1 MALRGR
7 TAGEMKGRQIASLL
21 TMVVIFALG
30 SQVVPL
36 YSDWLWFQEVTLP
49 SVFLTILTTKLLLA
63 VTSGL
68 GFAAL
73 LYVNLLLASRFT
85 ATDVLLE
92 VEDRFGL
99 PSRFVIEPYFR
110 RLLLPG
116 AIGLGVLSAFQAAGE
131 WETYIRFANHVP
143 FGVQD
148 PLFQKDVGFYVFR
161 LPFLSFLYNWLMA
174 SLGLTLLLTALT
186 YLLYRGIQVTARGP
200 IIARLARTH
209 LLVLGALLL
218 FTKAFGFRLDTYQLL
233 FSPRSVVFGAGYADV
248 HANLPALKFLMIL
261 AVFAGILCLAQITQ
275 RGWRLVLGGLGLLV
289 AASVIGLALYPGF
302 IQRFRVLPNEIV
314 AESPYIAHGIRF
326 TRQAYGLD
334 RIDESEFPAEENLT
348 REDLRRNDLTIKNI
362 RLWDHRPLLTTY
374 GQLQEIRTYYK
385 FVDVDNDRYQIDGE
399 YRQVMLSAREM
410 SYQHLPS
417 RSWINEHLIFTH
429 GYGAV
434 LGPVN
439 RITPEGLP
447 EFLIKDIPPVSTG
460 PIKITRPEIYYGE
473 VANDYVIVKTQ
484 AQELDYPSGD
494 KNVYSTYAGKG
505 GVPLDSYARKLLFA
519 ARFGT
524 LKILLS
530 SDLTAESRIMY
541 HRQVS
546 ERVKKAVPF
555 LRFDRD
561 PYPVI
566 SRDGRL
572 SWIID
577 AYTISDRYPYSEPIR
592 GMGNYIRN
600 SVKAVVDA
608 YDGSLAFY
616 IADPTDPVIRVYA
629 QAFPGLFRPLDAMPA
644 DLKDHLRYP
653 QGMFTIQAKL
663 FSTYHMR
670 DPQVFYNKEDLWS
683 IPKKAIEGREAE
695 MEPYYTIMRLPGEK
709 KEEFILL
716 LPFTPN
722 KKDNMIAWL
731 AARSDPPNYG
741 KLIAYNF
748 PKAKLVYGP
757 RQIDARIDQDSF
769 ISQQL
774 SLWTQRGSNVIR
786 GSLLAIPIERSLL
799 YVQPLYLA
807 AEKGSLPELKRIIVA
822 HGNDI
827 AMEENLERALAQ
839 VFGAATRAAVA
850 SRTEAG
856 ATPAAAGDGSLKALA
871 SRAYD
876 HYARAQE
883 LLRQGNFAGYGD
895 EVKRLESA
903 LKELRARTGR

>member
-1 MALRGR
+1 MARGLRTPGEHRGR
-7 TAGEMKGRQIASLL
+7 QVALL
-21 TMVVIFALG
+21 LIVLVIFSLS
-30 SQVVPL
+30 SQAVPL
-36 YSDWLWFQEVTLP
+36 YSDWLWFREIKLQ
-49 SVFLTILTTKLLLA
+49 SVFLTILTTKI
-63 VTSGL
+63 
-68 GFAAL
+68 
-73 LYVNLLLASRFT
+73 LLASTFGLAFALLLYANLSLAGRFT

-99 PSRFVIEPYFR
+99 PSRLVIEPYFR
-110 RLLLPG
+110 RLLIPG
-116 AIGLGVLSAFQAAGE
+116 ALALGVLSALQAAGE
-131 WETYIRFANHVP
+131 WETYIRFTNALP
-143 FGVQD
+143 FGVRD
-148 PLFQKDVGFYVFR
+148 PIFERDVGFYIFR
-161 LPFLSFLYNWLMA
+161 LPFLSFLYNWLIISFGA
-174 SLGLTLLLTALT
+174 TFLLTAVT
-186 YLLYRGIQVTARGP
+186 YLLYRGIQLTARGP
-200 IIARLARTH
+200 IIARMARAH
-209 LLVLGALLL
+209 LLILVACLLL
-218 FTKAFGFRLDTYQLL
+218 IKAFGYRLETYQLL
-233 FSPRSVVFGAGYADV
+233 FSPSGALFGAGYADI
-248 HANLPALKFLMIL
+248 HAKLPALQLLSML
-261 AVFAGILCLAQITQ
+261 AVFAALLCLAQIIQ
-275 RGWRLVLGGLGLLV
+275 RGWRFALGGVGLLV
-289 AASVIGLALYPGF
+289 AASVVGQTLYPGF
-302 IQRFRVLPNEIV
+302 IQRFRVVPNEIV
-314 AESPYIAHGIRF
+314 AESPYIAHNITF

-334 RIDESEFPAEENLT
+334 RIDDLEFPSEESLT
-348 REDLRRNDLTIKNI
+348 RDDLRRNDLTIKNI

-460 PIKITRPEIYYGE
+460 PIKIARPEIYFGE
-473 VANDYVIVKTQ
+473 VVNDYVIVKTR

-494 KNVYSTYAGKG
+494 KNVYSSYAGEG
-505 GVPLDSYARKLLFA
+505 GVPLSSLARKLLFA

-524 LKILLS
+524 IKILLS
-530 SDLTAESRIMY
+530 TDLTSDSRIMY
-541 HRQVS
+541 HRQIS
-546 ERVKKAVPF
+546 ERVKTAVPF

-561 PYPVI
+561 PYLVV
-566 SRDGRL
+566 SADGRL
-572 SWIID
+572 FWIID
-577 AYTISDRYPYSEPIR
+577 AYTLSDRYPYSEPIR
-592 GMGNYIRN
+592 GLGNYIRN
-600 SVKAVVDA
+600 SVKVVVDA
-608 YDGSLAFY
+608 YNGSLGFY
-616 IADPTDPVIRVYA
+616 IADPTDPVIAAYGR
-629 QAFPGLFRPLDAMPA
+629 AFPDLFRPLDAMPA
-644 DLKDHLRYP
+644 DLKAHVRYP

-683 IPKKAIEGREAE
+683 IPRKTVEGREAE

-709 KEEFILL
+709 KEEFVLL

-748 PKAKLVYGP
+748 PKAKLIYGP
-757 RQIDARIDQDSF
+757 RQIDARIDQDSY

-774 SLWTQRGSNVIR
+774 SLWSQRGSSVIR

-827 AMEENLERALAQ
+827 AMEENLDRALAQ
-839 VFGAATRAAVA
+839 VFGGPTRVAASPGPV
-850 SRTEAG
+850 
-856 ATPAAAGDGSLKALA
+856 GSAPSVSTDRSVSALA

-883 LLRQGNFAGYGD
+883 LLRQGNFAAYG
-895 EVKRLESA
+895 EELKRLESA
-903 LKELRARTGR
+903 LKELRARATR

>member
-1 MALRGR
+1 MARRSGI
-7 TAGEMKGRQIASLL
+7 AGELKGRQISLL
-21 TMVVIFALG
+21 LIVLVVFALG

-36 YSDWLWFQEVTLP
+36 YSDWLWFQEVKLP
-49 SVFLTILTTKLLLA
+49 SVFLTILTTKLILA
-63 VTSGL
+63 IASGL
-68 GFAAL
+68 AFAL
-73 LYVNLLLASRFT
+73 LLFINLSLAGRFT

-99 PSRFVIEPYFR
+99 PSRLVIEPYFR
-110 RLLLPG
+110 RLLIPG
-116 AIGLGVLSAFQAAGE
+116 ALGLGVLWASQATGE
-131 WETYIRFANHVP
+131 WKTYLRFTNALP

-148 PLFQKDVGFYVFR
+148 PIFQRDIGFYLFR
-161 LPFLSFLYNWLMA
+161 LPFLSSLYNWLIVA
-174 SLGLTLLLTALT
+174 FGVTFILTALT
-186 YLLYRGIQVTARGP
+186 YLLYRGIQLTARGP
-200 IIARLARTH
+200 IIARMARVH
-209 LLVLGALLL
+209 LLVLGSMLLL
-218 FTKAFGFRLDTYQLL
+218 IKAFGYRLDIYKLL
-233 FSPRSVVFGAGYADV
+233 LSPRGVVFGAGYSDINAS
-248 HANLPALKFLMIL
+248 LPALKFLSIL
-261 AVFAGILCLAQITQ
+261 AVFAALLCLAQITQ

-289 AASVIGLALYPGF
+289 VGSVIGLVVYPGF
-302 IQRFRVLPNEIV
+302 IQRFRVVPNEIV
-314 AESPYIAHGIRF
+314 AETPYITHNIHF

-334 RIDESEFPAEENLT
+334 RIDESEFPAEEKLT
-348 REDLRRNDLTIKNI
+348 REDLRRNDTTIKNI

-374 GQLQEIRTYYK
+374 AQLQEIRTYYK

-399 YRQVMLSAREM
+399 YRQVMLSPREM

-429 GYGAV
+429 GYGVV

-447 EFLIKDIPPVSTG
+447 EFLIKDIPPVSAG
-460 PIKITRPEIYYGE
+460 PIKVTRPEIYFGE
-473 VANDYVIVKTQ
+473 VANDYVIVKTN

-494 KNVYSTYAGKG
+494 KNVSTTYSGQG
-505 GVPLDSYARKLLFA
+505 GVPLTSLTRKVLFA

-530 SDLTAESRIMY
+530 RDLTSDSRIMY
-541 HRQVS
+541 HRQIL
-546 ERVKKAVPF
+546 ERVRKAAPF
-555 LRFDRD
+555 LNFDGD
-561 PYPVI
+561 PYLVI
-566 SRDGRL
+566 SQEGRL
-572 SWIID
+572 FWIID
-577 AYTISDRYPYSEPIR
+577 AYTMSDMYPYSEPIR
-592 GMGNYIRN
+592 GVGNYIRN
-600 SVKAVVDA
+600 SVKAVVDT
-608 YDGSLAFY
+608 YNGSLAFY
-616 IADPTDPVIRVYA
+616 LADPTDPVISVYSRV
-629 QAFPGLFRPLDAMPA
+629 FPGLFKPLDAMPA
-644 DLKDHLRYP
+644 DLKAHIRYP
-653 QGMFTIQAKL
+653 PGMFTIQSKL
-663 FSTYHMR
+663 YSTYHMR

-683 IPKKAIEGREAE
+683 IPKKAVEGREAG

-731 AARSDPPNYG
+731 AARSDPPHYG

-774 SLWTQRGSNVIR
+774 SLWSQRGSSVIR

-822 HGNDI
+822 HGNQI
-827 AMEENLERALAQ
+827 AMEENLDAALAQ
-839 VFGAATRAAVA
+839 VFGGPTRTAAGARAAPG
-850 SRTEAG
+850 AG
-856 ATPAAAGDGSLKALA
+856 ATSEADGSVKALA

-876 HYARAQE
+876 HYTRAQE
-883 LLRQGNFAGYGD
+883 LLRQGNFAGYGE

-903 LKELRARTGR
+903 LKELRARAGR

>member
-7 TAGEMKGRQIASLL
+7 TAGELKGRQIASLL
-21 TMVVIFALG
+21 LLLVIFALG
-30 SQVVPL
+30 SQTVPL
-36 YSDWLWFQEVTLP
+36 YSDWLWFQEIKLP

-68 GFAAL
+68 AFAVL

-99 PSRFVIEPYFR
+99 PSRLVIEPYFR

-116 AIGLGVLSAFQAAGE
+116 ALGLGVLSAFQAAGE
-131 WETYIRFANHVP
+131 WESYLRFANTLP
-143 FGVQD
+143 FGVPD
-148 PLFQKDVGFYVFR
+148 PIFQKDASFYVFR

-174 SLGLTLLLTALT
+174 SLGLTFLLTTLT
-186 YLLYRGIQVTARGP
+186 YLLYRGIQITARGP

-218 FTKAFGFRLDTYQLL
+218 LTKAFGFKLDTYQLL
-233 FSPRSVVFGAGYADV
+233 FSPRGLVFGAGYADIN
-248 HANLPALKFLMIL
+248 ANLPALKFLMIL
-261 AVFAGILCLAQITQ
+261 AIFAAILCLAQITQ

-302 IQRFRVLPNEIV
+302 IQRFRVVPNEIV
-314 AESPYIAHGIRF
+314 AESPYITHSIRF

-334 RIDESEFPAEENLT
+334 RIDEVEFPAEEKLT

-460 PIKITRPEIYYGE
+460 PIKVTRPEIYYGE

-505 GVPLDSYARKLLFA
+505 GVPLDSSARKLLFA

-541 HRQVS
+541 HRQIS
-546 ERVKKAVPF
+546 ERVRKAVPF

-561 PYPVI
+561 PYLVI

-577 AYTISDRYPYSEPIR
+577 AYTVSDRYPYSEPIR

-616 IADPTDPVIRVYA
+616 MADPTDPVIRVYA

-644 DLKDHLRYP
+644 DLKDRLRYP

-683 IPKKAIEGREAE
+683 IPRKAMEGREAE

-731 AARSDPPNYG
+731 AARSDPPHYG

-774 SLWTQRGSNVIR
+774 SLWSQRGSSVIR

-827 AMEENLERALAQ
+827 AMEETLERALTQ
-839 VFGAATRAAVA
+839 VFGGTARAPVA
-850 SRTEAG
+850 SKAEAG
-856 ATPAAAGDGSLKALA
+856 GAQTAARDGSLKVLA

-883 LLRQGNFAGYGD
+883 LLRQGNFAGYGE
-895 EVKRLESA
+895 EVKRLESV
-903 LKELRARTGR
+903 LKELRARAGR

>member
-7 TAGEMKGRQIASLL
+7 AFGELKGRQIASLL
-21 TMVVIFALG
+21 LLLVIFALG
-30 SQVVPL
+30 SQTVPL

-68 GFAAL
+68 AFAVL

-99 PSRFVIEPYFR
+99 PSRLVIEPYFR

-116 AIGLGVLSAFQAAGE
+116 ALGLGVLSAFQAAGE
-131 WETYIRFANHVP
+131 WESYLRFANTLP

-148 PLFQKDVGFYVFR
+148 PIFQKDVSFYVFR

-174 SLGLTLLLTALT
+174 SLGLTFLLTALT
-186 YLLYRGIQVTARGP
+186 YLLYRGIQITARGP

-218 FTKAFGFRLDTYQLL
+218 LTKAFGFKLDTYQLL
-233 FSPRSVVFGAGYADV
+233 FSPRGLVFGAGYADI

-261 AVFAGILCLAQITQ
+261 AIFAAVLCLAQITQ

-314 AESPYIAHGIRF
+314 AESPYITHSIRF

-334 RIDESEFPAEENLT
+334 RIDEVEFPAEEKLT

-385 FVDVDNDRYQIDGE
+385 FVDVDNDRYLIDGE

-460 PIKITRPEIYYGE
+460 FIKVTRPEIYYGE

-505 GVPLDSYARKLLFA
+505 GVPLNSYARKLLFA

-530 SDLTAESRIMY
+530 SDLTAESRVMY
-541 HRQVS
+541 HRQIS
-546 ERVKKAVPF
+546 ERVRKAVPF

-561 PYPVI
+561 PYLVI

-577 AYTISDRYPYSEPIR
+577 AYTLSDRYPYSEPIR

-616 IADPTDPVIRVYA
+616 MADPTDPVIRVYA

-644 DLKDHLRYP
+644 DLKDRLRYP

-683 IPKKAIEGREAE
+683 IPRKAVEGREAE

-731 AARSDPPNYG
+731 AARSDPPHYG

-774 SLWTQRGSNVIR
+774 SLWSQRGSSVIR

-822 HGNDI
+822 HGNEI
-827 AMEENLERALAQ
+827 AMEETL
-839 VFGAATRAAVA
+839 
-850 SRTEAG
+850 
-856 ATPAAAGDGSLKALA
+856 
-871 SRAYD
+871 
-876 HYARAQE
+876 
-883 LLRQGNFAGYGD
+883 
-895 EVKRLESA
+895 
-903 LKELRARTGR
+903 

>member
-7 TAGEMKGRQIASLL
+7 VFGELKGRQIASLL
-21 TMVVIFALG
+21 LLLVIFALG
-30 SQVVPL
+30 SQTVPL
-36 YSDWLWFQEVTLP
+36 YSDWLWFQEITLP

-68 GFAAL
+68 AFAVL

-99 PSRFVIEPYFR
+99 PSRLVIEPYFR

-116 AIGLGVLSAFQAAGE
+116 ALGLGVLSAFQAAGE
-131 WETYIRFANHVP
+131 WESYLRFANTLP

-148 PLFQKDVGFYVFR
+148 PIFQKDVGFYVFR

-174 SLGLTLLLTALT
+174 SLGLTFLLTALT
-186 YLLYRGIQVTARGP
+186 YLLYRGIQITARGP

-218 FTKAFGFRLDTYQLL
+218 LTKAFGFKLDTYQLL
-233 FSPRSVVFGAGYADV
+233 FSPRGLVFGAGYADI

-261 AVFAGILCLAQITQ
+261 AIFAAILCLAQITQ
-275 RGWRLVLGGLGLLV
+275 RGWRLVLGGLGLLI

-314 AESPYIAHGIRF
+314 AESPYITHSIRF

-334 RIDESEFPAEENLT
+334 RIDEVEFPAEEKLT

-385 FVDVDNDRYQIDGE
+385 FVDVDNDRYLIDGE

-447 EFLIKDIPPVSTG
+447 EFLIKDIPPVSAG
-460 PIKITRPEIYYGE
+460 PIKVTRPEIYYGE

-505 GVPLDSYARKLLFA
+505 GVPLNSYARKLLFA

-530 SDLTAESRIMY
+530 SDLTAESRVMY
-541 HRQVS
+541 HRQIS
-546 ERVKKAVPF
+546 ERVRKAVPF

-561 PYPVI
+561 PYLVI

-577 AYTISDRYPYSEPIR
+577 AYTVSDRYPYSEPIR

-616 IADPTDPVIRVYA
+616 MADPTDPVIRVYA

-644 DLKDHLRYP
+644 DLKDRLRYP

-683 IPKKAIEGREAE
+683 IPRKAVEGREAE

-731 AARSDPPNYG
+731 AARSDPPHYG

-774 SLWTQRGSNVIR
+774 SLWSQRGSSVIR

-799 YVQPLYLA
+799 YVQPLYLRPR
-807 AEKGSLPELKRIIVA
+807 KGR
-822 HGNDI
+822 
-827 AMEENLERALAQ
+827 
-839 VFGAATRAAVA
+839 
-850 SRTEAG
+850 SR
-856 ATPAAAGDGSLKALA
+856 S
-871 SRAYD
+871 
-876 HYARAQE
+876 
-883 LLRQGNFAGYGD
+883 
-895 EVKRLESA
+895 
-903 LKELRARTGR
+903 

>member
-1 MALRGR
+1 MARRMGTGGGLRGR
-7 TAGEMKGRQIASLL
+7 QISLL
-21 TMVVIFALG
+21 LIMLVVFALG
-30 SQVVPL
+30 SKAVPL
-36 YSDWLWFQEVTLP
+36 YSDWLWFQEIKLP

-63 VTSGL
+63 FASGL
-68 GFAAL
+68 AFAL
-73 LYVNLLLASRFT
+73 LLYANLSLAGRFT

-99 PSRFVIEPYFR
+99 PSRLVIEPYFR
-110 RLLLPG
+110 RLLIPG
-116 AIGLGVLSAFQAAGE
+116 ALGLGVLSAMQAAAE
-131 WETYIRFANHVP
+131 WEAYLRFANALP
-143 FGVQD
+143 FGVKD
-148 PLFQKDVGFYVFR
+148 PAFQSDVGFYVFR
-161 LPFLSFLYNWLMA
+161 LPFLSFLYNWLIV
-174 SLGLTLLLTALT
+174 SFGVTFLLTALT
-186 YLLYRGIQVTARGP
+186 YLLYRGIQLTARGP
-200 IIARLARTH
+200 IIARMARAH
-209 LLVLGALLL
+209 LLMLGASLLL
-218 FTKAFGFRLDTYQLL
+218 IKAWGYRLDIYQLL
-233 FSPRSVVFGAGYADV
+233 LSPRGIVFGAGYSDLN
-248 HANLPALKFLMIL
+248 ANLPALKFLSIL
-261 AVFAGILCLAQITQ
+261 AVFAALLCLAQITQ
-275 RGWRLVLGGLGLLV
+275 RGWRLVLGGFGLLV
-289 AASVIGLALYPGF
+289 AASVIGLVLYPGF

-314 AESPYIAHGIRF
+314 AESPYIAHNIRF

-334 RIDESEFPAEENLT
+334 RIDDLEFPAEENLT

-399 YRQVMLSAREM
+399 YRQVMLSGREM

-429 GYGAV
+429 GYGVV

-460 PIKITRPEIYYGE
+460 PIKATRPEIYFGE
-473 VANDYVIVKTQ
+473 VANDYVIVKTR
-484 AQELDYPSGD
+484 ALELDYPSGD
-494 KNVYSTYAGKG
+494 KNVYSTYAGEG
-505 GVPLDSYARKLLFA
+505 GVPLTSLIRKLLFA

-530 SDLTAESRIMY
+530 RDLTAESRVIY
-541 HRQVS
+541 HRQIS
-546 ERVKKAVPF
+546 ERVKKAAPF

-561 PYPVI
+561 PYLVI

-572 SWIID
+572 FWIID
-577 AYTISDRYPYSEPIR
+577 AYTLSDRYPYSEPIR

-608 YDGSLAFY
+608 YNGSLAFY
-616 IADPTDPVIRVYA
+616 LADPTDPVIGAYA
-629 QAFPGLFRPLDAMPA
+629 RAFPGLFKPLDAMPA
-644 DLKDHLRYP
+644 DLRSHLRYP
-653 QGMFTIQAKL
+653 QGMFTIQARL
-663 FSTYHMR
+663 YSTYHMG

-683 IPKKAIEGREAE
+683 VPRKAIEGREAE
-695 MEPYYTIMRLPGEK
+695 MEPYYTIMRLPGET

-731 AARSDPPNYG
+731 AARSDPPHYG

-757 RQIDARIDQDSF
+757 RQIDARIDQDAF

-774 SLWTQRGSNVIR
+774 SLWTQRGSTVIR

-822 HGNDI
+822 HGNQI
-827 AMEENLERALAQ
+827 AMEENLDTALAQ
-839 VFGAATRAAVA
+839 VFGGPTRVA
-850 SRTEAG
+850 AG
-856 ATPAAAGDGSLKALA
+856 ARVAPGTSATAEADGSLKALA

-876 HYARAQE
+876 HYTRAQE
-883 LLRQGNFAGYGD
+883 LLRQGNFAGYGE

-903 LKELRARTGR
+903 LKELRARASR

>member
-7 TAGEMKGRQIASLL
+7 AFGELKGRQIASLL
-21 TMVVIFALG
+21 LLLVIFALG
-30 SQVVPL
+30 SQTVPL

-68 GFAAL
+68 AFAVL

-99 PSRFVIEPYFR
+99 PSRLVIEPYFR

-116 AIGLGVLSAFQAAGE
+116 ALGLGVLSAFQAAGE
-131 WETYIRFANHVP
+131 WESYLRFANTLP

-148 PLFQKDVGFYVFR
+148 PIFQKDVGFYVFR

-174 SLGLTLLLTALT
+174 SLGLTFLLTTLT
-186 YLLYRGIQVTARGP
+186 YLLYRGIQITARGP

-218 FTKAFGFRLDTYQLL
+218 LTKAFGFKLDTYQLL
-233 FSPRSVVFGAGYADV
+233 FSPRGLVFGAGYADI

-261 AVFAGILCLAQITQ
+261 AIFAAVLCLAQITQ

-314 AESPYIAHGIRF
+314 AESPYITHSIRF

-334 RIDESEFPAEENLT
+334 RIDEVEFPAEEKLT

-385 FVDVDNDRYQIDGE
+385 FVDVDNDRYLIDGE

-460 PIKITRPEIYYGE
+460 FIKVTRPEIYYGE

-505 GVPLDSYARKLLFA
+505 GVPLNSYARKLLFA

-530 SDLTAESRIMY
+530 SDLTAESRVMY
-541 HRQVS
+541 HRQIS

-561 PYPVI
+561 PYLVI

-577 AYTISDRYPYSEPIR
+577 AYTLSDRYPYSEPIR

-616 IADPTDPVIRVYA
+616 MADPTDPVIRVYA

-644 DLKDHLRYP
+644 DLKDRLRYP

-683 IPKKAIEGREAE
+683 IPRKAVEGREAE

-731 AARSDPPNYG
+731 AARSDPPHYG

-774 SLWTQRGSNVIR
+774 SLWSQRGSSVIR

-822 HGNDI
+822 HGNEI
-827 AMEENLERALAQ
+827 AMEETLERALAQ
-839 VFGAATRAAVA
+839 VFGGTARAAVRPGRLGEG
-850 SRTEAG
+850 S
-856 ATPAAAGDGSLKALA
+856 GDPMCGRYCGLSLG
-871 SRAYD
+871 RD
-876 HYARAQE
+876 PPT
-883 LLRQGNFAGYGD
+883 
-895 EVKRLESA
+895 SA
-903 LKELRARTGR
+903 LSLA

>member
-1 MALRGR
+1 
-7 TAGEMKGRQIASLL
+7 
-21 TMVVIFALG
+21 
-30 SQVVPL
+30 
-36 YSDWLWFQEVTLP
+36 
-49 SVFLTILTTKLLLA
+49 
-63 VTSGL
+63 
-68 GFAAL
+68 
-73 LYVNLLLASRFT
+73 
-85 ATDVLLE
+85 
-92 VEDRFGL
+92 
-99 PSRFVIEPYFR
+99 
-110 RLLLPG
+110 
-116 AIGLGVLSAFQAAGE
+116 VLSAFQAAGE
-131 WETYIRFANHVP
+131 WESYLRFANTLP

-148 PLFQKDVGFYVFR
+148 PIFQKDVGFYVFR

-174 SLGLTLLLTALT
+174 SLGLTFLLTTLT
-186 YLLYRGIQVTARGP
+186 YLLYRGIQITARGP
-200 IIARLARTH
+200 SIARLARTH

-218 FTKAFGFRLDTYQLL
+218 LTKAFGFKLDTYQLL
-233 FSPRSVVFGAGYADV
+233 FSPRGLVFGAGYADI
-248 HANLPALKFLMIL
+248 HATLPALKFLMIL
-261 AVFAGILCLAQITQ
+261 AIFAAVLCLAQITQ

-314 AESPYIAHGIRF
+314 AESPYITHSIRF

-334 RIDESEFPAEENLT
+334 RIDEVEFPAEEKLT

-374 GQLQEIRTYYK
+374 AQLQEIRTYYK
-385 FVDVDNDRYQIDGE
+385 FVDVDNDRYLIDGE

-460 PIKITRPEIYYGE
+460 FIKVTRPEIYYGE

-505 GVPLDSYARKLLFA
+505 GVPLNSYARKLLFA

-530 SDLTAESRIMY
+530 SDLTAESRVMY
-541 HRQVS
+541 HRQIS

-561 PYPVI
+561 PYLVI
-566 SRDGRL
+566 SKDGRL

-577 AYTISDRYPYSEPIR
+577 AYTLSDRYPYSEPIR

-616 IADPTDPVIRVYA
+616 MADPTDPVIRVYA

-644 DLKDHLRYP
+644 DLKDRLRYP

-683 IPKKAIEGREAE
+683 IPRKAVEGREAE

-731 AARSDPPNYG
+731 AA
-741 KLIAYNF
+741 
-748 PKAKLVYGP
+748 
-757 RQIDARIDQDSF
+757 ARIRR
-769 ISQQL
+769 
-774 SLWTQRGSNVIR
+774 T
-786 GSLLAIPIERSLL
+786 
-799 YVQPLYLA
+799 
-807 AEKGSLPELKRIIVA
+807 
-822 HGNDI
+822 
-827 AMEENLERALAQ
+827 
-839 VFGAATRAAVA
+839 TA
-850 SRTEAG
+850 S
-856 ATPAAAGDGSLKALA
+856 
-871 SRAYD
+871 
-876 HYARAQE
+876 
-883 LLRQGNFAGYGD
+883 
-895 EVKRLESA
+895 
-903 LKELRARTGR
+903 

>member
-1 MALRGR
+1 M
-7 TAGEMKGRQIASLL
+7 
-21 TMVVIFALG
+21 
-30 SQVVPL
+30 
-36 YSDWLWFQEVTLP
+36 
-49 SVFLTILTTKLLLA
+49 
-63 VTSGL
+63 
-68 GFAAL
+68 
-73 LYVNLLLASRFT
+73 ASRFT

-99 PSRFVIEPYFR
+99 PSRLVIEPYFR

-116 AIGLGVLSAFQAAGE
+116 ALGLGVLSAFQAAGE
-131 WETYIRFANHVP
+131 WESYLRFANTLP

-148 PLFQKDVGFYVFR
+148 PIFQKDVGFYVFR
-161 LPFLSFLYNWLMA
+161 LPFLSFLYSWLMA
-174 SLGLTLLLTALT
+174 SLGLTFLLTTLT

-218 FTKAFGFRLDTYQLL
+218 LTKAFGFKLDTYQLL
-233 FSPRSVVFGAGYADV
+233 FSPRGLVFGAGYADI

-261 AVFAGILCLAQITQ
+261 AIFAAVLCLAQITQ

-314 AESPYIAHGIRF
+314 AESPYITHSIRF

-334 RIDESEFPAEENLT
+334 RIDESEFPAEEKLT

-460 PIKITRPEIYYGE
+460 PIKVTRPEIYYGE

-505 GVPLDSYARKLLFA
+505 GVPLNSYARKLLFA

-530 SDLTAESRIMY
+530 SDLTAESRVMY

-546 ERVKKAVPF
+546 ERVRKAVPF

-561 PYPVI
+561 PYLVI

-683 IPKKAIEGREAE
+683 IPRKAVEGREAE

-731 AARSDPPNYG
+731 AARSDPPHYG

-774 SLWTQRGSNVIR
+774 SLWSQRGSSVIR
-786 GSLLAIPIERSLL
+786 RSLLAIPIERSLL

-827 AMEENLERALAQ
+827 AMEETLERALTQ
-839 VFGAATRAAVA
+839 VFGGATRAAVA

-856 ATPAAAGDGSLKALA
+856 GAPTAAGDGSLKALA
-871 SRAYD
+871 ARAYD

-883 LLRQGNFAGYGD
+883 LLRQGNFAGYGE

-903 LKELRARTGR
+903 LKELRARAGR